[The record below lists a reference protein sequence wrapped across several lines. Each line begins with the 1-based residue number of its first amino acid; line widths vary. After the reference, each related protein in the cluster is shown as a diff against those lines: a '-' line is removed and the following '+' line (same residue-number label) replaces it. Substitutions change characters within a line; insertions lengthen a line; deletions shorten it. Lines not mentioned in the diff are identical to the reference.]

1 MYILALLV
9 SLIMA
14 ATVGYFSVVGL
25 MTIYATIPFT
35 IMIAGIVIELAKVL
49 TVSLLYQFWD
59 VAIARVKALAFVVI
73 LGTMVMTSTGV
84 YGYLTKGYLDQ
95 VSPMEGIETR
105 IENYDIQINSL
116 KTRIEQNQ
124 AQITIMDEAMKKY
137 TELGAIS
144 KGLSKMDERQDRY
157 DALLDSNQK
166 LRDDI
171 LNIEQEKLSLR
182 TEQQKINNEI
192 GAISFISSL
201 FGVTDTKVTMV
212 YFTLFLVILL
222 DPVAIFLLW
231 FANFAHANQNHENKR
246 KDLKSGMFQK
256 PNMPYQQVSDVPQ
269 DIRNQLETFLD
280 EQDDPS
286 AEEIKEYYE
295 NSAVK
300 TAMSNTDANKPVEE
314 SKAKPNNKDHWLRS
328 TKT

>member
-49 TVSLLYQFWD
+49 TVSLLYQYWD
-59 VAIARVKALAFVVI
+59 VAIGRVKALAFVVI